1 MLEVVELDNS
11 EVNQLKIDLNLTFNS
26 DHGRRVLNALMEFGH
41 VLEPPALSTD
51 PMEIMFKSG
60 RRDILMFILYHMDVS
75 SEDFPN
81 IISQSLS
88 NENTAH

>member
-1 MLEVVELDNS
+1 MANPEA
-11 EVNQLKIDLNLTFNS
+11 NQLKMDLNLTFNS

-60 RRDILMFILYHMDVS
+60 RRDILMFILYHMDITP
-75 SEDFPN
+75 EEFPN
-81 IISQSLS
+81 IISQSLID
-88 NENTAH
+88 ENKTH